1 MRDTVSTSGVRPE
14 LLQVVEVAAR
24 EKGIDRGE
32 VLEAME
38 MAIQKAARSK
48 YGADLDIRA
57 HIDPKTGE
65 ISLYRYREVVSE
77 IVNDLTEILLKEAQK
92 FSSELKV
99 GDFYQELL
107 PPIELGRVAAQSGK
121 QIITQRIRDAERER
135 QYEEFKNRI
144 GDIVSGLVKRVEFG
158 VVTVDLGGRAE
169 AVLRREESIPRE
181 MFRPGDRI
189 RAYVL
194 DVKPEVRGPQIFLS
208 RTHPQFMAKL
218 FMQEVPEIYD
228 GIIEIRSV
236 ARDPGSRA
244 KISVYTPDPGIDPV
258 GSCVGVR
265 GSRVQAVVNEL
276 QGEKVDIIPWSSDA
290 STFIV
295 NALTPSEVTKVVLDE
310 DAHSIDVVV
319 PDEQLSIAIGRRGQN
334 VRLASMLTG
343 WSINITTESLES
355 ERRNEEMRVR
365 STLFKVAM
373 DVDEVIAHLLVAEG
387 FRTLEEVAFVPTEE
401 LTQIEG
407 FDETIAQELQKRAK
421 LAIEKTEKELKKDI
435 KSLKISEDLMN
446 LQLSDE
452 ILIALARQDIKT
464 RDDLADLA
472 TDELLEKM
480 QGVTF
485 KFSEKDAQ
493 ELILKARAHWFEEKE
508 KSVPASGA

>member
-14 LLQVVEVAAR
+14 LLQVAEVAAR
-24 EKGIDRGE
+24 EKGIDRAE
-32 VLEAME
+32 VIEAME

-48 YGADLDIRA
+48 YGSDLDIRA
-57 HIDPKTGE
+57 HINSKTGE
-65 ISLYRYREVVSE
+65 ISIHRYREVVTE
-77 IVNDLTEILLKEAQK
+77 LQNEFTEILLEDAQALDP
-92 FSSELKV
+92 ELKV

-107 PPIELGRVAAQSGK
+107 PAIELGRVAAQSGK
-121 QIITQRIRDAERER
+121 QIITQRIRDAERTR

-194 DVKPEVRGPQIFLS
+194 DVRPEVRGPQIFLS

-290 STFIV
+290 SSFVV
-295 NALTPSEVTKVVLDE
+295 NALTPAEVTKVVLDE
-310 DAHSIDVVV
+310 EAHSIDVVV

-343 WSINITTESLES
+343 WVINITTESLES

-365 STLFKVAM
+365 STLFKTAL

-387 FRTLEEVAFVPTEE
+387 FHTLEEVAFVPVEE

-407 FDETIAQELQKRAK
+407 FDENIAQELQRRAK
-421 LAIEKTEKELKKDI
+421 EALAKNEKELKKEI
-435 KSLKISEDLMN
+435 ESLKISQDLKD
-446 LQLSDE
+446 LEIASE
-452 ILIALARQDIKT
+452 ILVMLARNNVKT
-464 RDDLADLA
+464 RDDLADLS
-472 TDELLEKM
+472 TDELLEIVS
-480 QGVTF
+480 GASIS
-485 KFSEKDAQ
+485 FSEQDAQ
-493 ELILKARAHWFEEKE
+493 NLILKARAHWFETDEE
-508 KSVPASGA
+508 KSVNT

>member
-14 LLQVVEVAAR
+14 LLQVAEVAAR
-24 EKGIDRGE
+24 EKGIERGE
-32 VLEAME
+32 VIEALE

-57 HIDPKTGE
+57 HINSKTGE
-65 ISLYRYREVVSE
+65 ISIYRYREVVSE
-77 IVNDLTEILLKEAQK
+77 IANDLTQMLLKEAQDAD
-92 FSSELKV
+92 SELKL

-135 QYEEFKNRI
+135 QFEEFKNRI

-244 KISVYTPDPGIDPV
+244 KISVFTPDPGIDPV

-265 GSRVQAVVNEL
+265 GSRVQSVVNEL

-290 STFIV
+290 STFVV

-310 DAHSIDVVV
+310 EAHSIDVVV

-343 WSINITTESLES
+343 WTINITTESLES

-365 STLFKVAM
+365 STLFKTAL

-401 LTQIEG
+401 ITQIEG

-421 LAIEKTEKELKKDI
+421 SALEKTEKELKKEI
-435 KSLKISEDLMN
+435 KSLKISQDLID
-446 LQLSDE
+446 LQIPDE
-452 ILIALARQDIKT
+452 ILVTLARDGIKA

-472 TDELLEKM
+472 TDELLEKVS
-480 QGVTF
+480 GASLG
-485 KFSEKDAQ
+485 FSENDAQ
-493 ELILKARAHWFEEKE
+493 ALILKARAHWFKEEEKNSPVSE
-508 KSVPASGA
+508 A